1 MQKWRPRSLSHSL
14 SATRIQPLSL
24 TDFMDVHC
32 LTFSLIEYTP
42 HSCLVFI
49 FFPFLPSFL
58 SPFPLCRLLSGI
70 SSRLTSLAVTLDFK
84 ELLHSSVTHQRERA
98 IQRCAKREG
107 GDEEWVYKKKKK
119 KGWTSVWKEGSREKE
134 DPLLTAG
141 NLRSHKSK
149 GGTHSHTSTHPYR
162 VTLSTYTHFFFFCS
176 VGCVQIPHT
185 WSFLFSVYPSSVYL
199 IFLSFLSLEPAV
211 QRGCRGLFLPVI
223 PHCTWVCVCVCFSI
237 LPTLWSFSHISK
249 SRPLY
254 FHHLRAHWHS
264 PSFFHPSMF
273 WSGWRASFQV
283 TGNCYCFPSQLET
296 GSHSTAHKHKRT
308 QICTLFCFVHH
319 SLFVSGLYRHVAV
332 WSCIYGCPTCKDA
345 YLVGVPGNFSSVF
358 CFFIIPSFICFSP
371 LSNKS

>member
-14 SATRIQPLSL
+14 SATHIQPLSL

-84 ELLHSSVTHQRERA
+84 ELLHSSVTHQRERS

-119 KGWTSVWKEGSREKE
+119 KRGWTSVWKEGSREKE

-141 NLRSHKSK
+141 NLGSHKSK

-162 VTLSTYTHFFFFCS
+162 VTLSTYTHFFCFVLLGVCRFTYMILSFFCLS
-176 VGCVQIPHT
+176 IFCLSHLPFIPFT
-185 WSFLFSVYPSSVYL
+185 WAGSTKGVSRPVPSRNP
-199 IFLSFLSLEPAV
+199 SLHLDM
-211 QRGCRGLFLPVI
+211 C
-223 PHCTWVCVCVCFSI
+223 VCVCVFQSFLCYGHSLIFLNLALCIFITFVLTDI
-237 LPTLWSFSHISK
+237 LPL
-249 SRPLY
+249 
-254 FHHLRAHWHS
+254 
-264 PSFFHPSMF
+264 
-273 WSGWRASFQV
+273 
-283 TGNCYCFPSQLET
+283 
-296 GSHSTAHKHKRT
+296 
-308 QICTLFCFVHH
+308 
-319 SLFVSGLYRHVAV
+319 
-332 WSCIYGCPTCKDA
+332 
-345 YLVGVPGNFSSVF
+345 
-358 CFFIIPSFICFSP
+358 FFIPLCFEVAGELVFRSLGIAIASP
-371 LSNKS
+371 LSWRLAHTQLHTNAHRYALFFVLFTTLSLGVVYTNMWLCGLVYTVAQLVKTHSLYVCQVTSHLSFVSL